1 MRNKKNTQSK
11 KKIMEAV
18 EAGLE
23 SFNEASVSAT
33 TVNPAGFTDP
43 VLGMDAEGK
52 GTVLGT
58 AETPHDVST
67 NMATIQGYPSDSV
80 AAVANAIAGKKP
92 ATAKNTEG
100 EEEEEEM
107 KEEISIEEY
116 LASLF
121 NENEL
126 SESFQEKLSTIFT
139 TALADRVTHITQKLQ
154 ENFNNDL
161 NDQVKNISEDLSEK
175 LDEFLSYVVEEWT
188 TDNNLAIERG
198 IKADIAESF
207 MSGLRDLFDNH
218 YIDMPDEKVSV
229 MEDLLDSKNDLEEQ
243 LNKQLESNI
252 QLQKDV
258 NVNAAKTI
266 FIESCKDLTDIEI
279 ERYAQLSETIE
290 YDNLNEYANKLNI
303 IKESF
308 IGNTPESTVTKT
320 SSAVSAPRTDLN
332 ESVHNTMES
341 DSLISAYS
349 KALSFQNRNR
359 DN

>member
-1 MRNKKNTQSK
+1 MSNKKNTQTK
-11 KKIMEAV
+11 NKIMEAV

-23 SFNEASVSAT
+23 SFNEASESAPS
-33 TVNPAGFTDP
+33 VNPAGFSDPALGTDT
-43 VLGMDAEGK
+43 EGK

-58 AETPHDVST
+58 LESPHDAST
-67 NMATIQGYPSDSV
+67 NMSTVQGYPSDAV

-92 ATAKNTEG
+92 AAKKEG
-100 EEEEEEM
+100 EEEEM
-107 KEEISIEEY
+107 KEDISIEEY

-121 NENEL
+121 DENEL
-126 SESFQEKLSTIFT
+126 SESFKEKLSTIFS
-139 TALADRVTHITQKLQ
+139 TALADRVAHITNKLQ

-207 MSGLRDLFDNH
+207 MSGLKDLFDNH

-243 LNKQLESNI
+243 LNKQLEANI
-252 QLQKDV
+252 DLQKDL
-258 NVNAAKTI
+258 NANAAKNI
-266 FIESCKDLTDIEI
+266 FIESCNNLTDLEI
-279 ERYAQLSETIE
+279 ERYAQLAETIE
-290 YDNLNEYANKLNI
+290 YDTLDEYANKLNI

-308 IGNTPESTVTKT
+308 IGNVSEQMVSESAYE
-320 SSAVSAPRTDLN
+320 SSYEVSTPRTDLS
-332 ESVHNTMES
+332 ESVHTSM
-341 DSLISAYS
+341 DLDPMISAYS
-349 KALSFQNRNR
+349 KALSHQNRNK
-359 DN
+359 DK